1 MKCQS
6 IVTLF
11 LICDKYSHFILKER
25 ISVDMSNQLDE
36 MKARYDKKM
45 GLYENL
51 RGDIAKKLLL
61 YRKECGLNQQDVA
74 SALGISR
81 ATLSYYEN
89 GSRQPDIEVSF
100 RLCSFY
106 GKTLNDLLSDT
117 ADDNAIEL
125 RSIGFDEDA
134 LFSIT
139 ESPRLID
146 LLNDLAKHPDID
158 DLLEIT
164 VDTRS
169 QYSGIDA
176 EYRSFLAE
184 KLLFSMVTD
193 ICQNWNDNFKDL
205 PPIQTDIL
213 KKRIKEFLNKPHS
226 QDGIDF
232 STRKIMKALK
242 ILERYEKEE

>member
-1 MKCQS
+1 
-6 IVTLF
+6 
-11 LICDKYSHFILKER
+11 
-25 ISVDMSNQLDE
+25 MSNTLDE
-36 MKARYDKKM
+36 MKARYIKKM
-45 GLYENL
+45 DLYDNL
-51 RGDIAKKLLL
+51 RDDIAKKLLS
-61 YRKECGLNQQDVA
+61 YRKESGLKQQDVA

-89 GSRQPDIEVSF
+89 GSRQPDIEVAF
-100 RLCSFY
+100 QLCSFY

-117 ADDNAIEL
+117 ADDTAIEM
-125 RSIGFDEDA
+125 RSIGFDENA
-134 LFSIT
+134 LFNIK
-139 ESPRLID
+139 ESPRLGS

-169 QYSGIDA
+169 QYTGIDA

-193 ICQNWNDNFKDL
+193 ICQNWNDNFKEL

-213 KKRIKEFLNKPHS
+213 KKRIKEFLKKPHS

-232 STRKIMKALK
+232 SSRKILKALK